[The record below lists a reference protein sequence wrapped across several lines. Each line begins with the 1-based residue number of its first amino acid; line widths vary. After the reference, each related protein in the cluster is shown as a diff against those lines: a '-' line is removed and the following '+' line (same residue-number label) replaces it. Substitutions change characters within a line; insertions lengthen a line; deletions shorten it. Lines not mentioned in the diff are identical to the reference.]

1 MEILNKESAIDF
13 ASTSA
18 ALLWHKRHTPSLP
31 LPPPPSSSLLFPP
44 LPSSSL
50 PPPPSSSSTAA
61 DFMIHQ
67 SASRWRSESKKKG
80 GREGGGEREKNA
92 NNGEIKAG
100 PFPSLPDQSNIT
112 PAPSA
117 PFHSPFHHHQY
128 QFNIHPE
135 VIDGLVQFFL
145 QFRQLTAVIHL
156 NRVNQFSQFIP
167 EFISN
172 WCSIHNSDS
181 WTLLRVVQFYR
192 FHWKTGQESSKN
204 LQKESSKESLELKR
218 GPQRHGHAHQDG

>member
-44 LPSSSL
+44 TSSL
-50 PPPPSSSSTAA
+50 LFFHRRRLYDPSIRVSLAVRV
-61 DFMIHQ
+61 Q
-67 SASRWRSESKKKG
+67 EERRE
-80 GREGGGEREKNA
+80 GRGGGEREKNA

>member
-1 MEILNKESAIDF
+1 MTQEA
-13 ASTSA
+13 
-18 ALLWHKRHTPSLP
+18 HP
-31 LPPPPSSSLLFPP
+31 LPPPPSSSILFPP

-50 PPPPSSSSTAA
+50 LFPPTSSLLFFHRRRLYDPSIRVSLAVRV
-61 DFMIHQ
+61 Q
-67 SASRWRSESKKKG
+67 EER
-80 GREGGGEREKNA
+80 REGRGGEREKNA